1 MYGSYMS
8 CLMQSSLYMVIAC
21 NFSSG
26 SCQVCLTSVGWKR
39 RTVGSSVMRVIFI
52 EDEETCVKI
61 DLIEPRGHPLL
72 ASAERIPPPPS
83 PPSCLDPLSQ
93 DTNTRSLIFTR
104 GIFKLFLSFKLEIL
118 ILPILIIQ
126 FSIFILLPVKQ
137 GRIGPPGSDGRKICM
152 RTRKFLYEIF
162 TNNRK
167 EIFS

>member
-1 MYGSYMS
+1 
-8 CLMQSSLYMVIAC
+8 
-21 NFSSG
+21 
-26 SCQVCLTSVGWKR
+26 
-39 RTVGSSVMRVIFI
+39 MRVIFI

-72 ASAERIPPPPS
+72 ASAERIPPPS

-137 GRIGPPGSDGRKICM
+137 GRIGPPLGWKED
-152 RTRKFLYEIF
+152 LYADEKVSLRNFYEQSEGNILL
-162 TNNRK
+162 NWIN
-167 EIFS
+167 

>member
-1 MYGSYMS
+1 
-8 CLMQSSLYMVIAC
+8 
-21 NFSSG
+21 
-26 SCQVCLTSVGWKR
+26 
-39 RTVGSSVMRVIFI
+39 MRVIFI

-137 GRIGPPGSDGRKICM
+137 GRIGPPLGWKED
-152 RTRKFLYEIF
+152 LYADEKVSLRNFYEQSEGNILL
-162 TNNRK
+162 NWIN
-167 EIFS
+167 